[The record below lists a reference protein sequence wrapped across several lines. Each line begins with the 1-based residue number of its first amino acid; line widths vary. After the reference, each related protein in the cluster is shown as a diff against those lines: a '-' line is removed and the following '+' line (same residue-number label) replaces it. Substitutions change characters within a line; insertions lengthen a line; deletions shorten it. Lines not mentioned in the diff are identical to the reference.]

1 MKGMNLMEAILSLVI
16 PFALMF
22 ALMYFLLIL
31 PEKKRTKKYNEM
43 LSALAKNDEIVTR
56 GGIMGKIIIVE
67 DDYVIIESSAE
78 RTKLKISKTGI
89 ATKVNKVEQ

>member
-1 MKGMNLMEAILSLVI
+1 MAQILSLVV

-22 ALMYFLLIL
+22 GLMYFLLIL

-43 LSALAKNDEIVTR
+43 LSALEKNDEIVTR

-67 DDYVIIESSAE
+67 EDYVIIETSAE
-78 RTKLKISKTGI
+78 RTKLKISKNGI
-89 ATKVNKVEQ
+89 ASKVNKVTE

>member
-1 MKGMNLMEAILSLVI
+1 MNKMEAILSLVV

-43 LSALAKNDEIVTR
+43 VSALEKNDEIVTR
-56 GGIMGKIIIVE
+56 GGILGKIVIVE
-67 DDYVIIESSAE
+67 DDYVVIETSAE
-78 RTKLKISKTGI
+78 RTKLRITKNGI
-89 ATKVNKVEQ
+89 ASKINKAAE

>member
-1 MKGMNLMEAILSLVI
+1 MEAILSLVV

-22 ALMYFLLIL
+22 ALMYFLIIL
-31 PEKKRTKKYNEM
+31 PEKKRTKKYNDM
-43 LSALAKNDEIVTR
+43 VSALEKNDEIVTR

-78 RTKLKISKTGI
+78 RTKLKISKNGI
-89 ATKVNKVEQ
+89 ATKVNKVEE

>member
-1 MKGMNLMEAILSLVI
+1 MEAILSLVI

-43 LSALAKNDEIVTR
+43 LTALEKNDEIVTR

-67 DDYVIIESSAE
+67 DDYVIIETSY
-78 RTKLKISKTGI
+78 KSK
-89 ATKVNKVEQ
+89 

>member
-1 MKGMNLMEAILSLVI
+1 MEAILSLVV

-22 ALMYFLLIL
+22 GLMYFLLIL

-43 LSALAKNDEIVTR
+43 VSALQKNDEIVTR

-67 DDYVIIESSAE
+67 EDYVVIETSAE
-78 RTKLKISKTGI
+78 RTKLKITKNGI
-89 ATKVNKVEQ
+89 ATKTNKVEA

>member
-1 MKGMNLMEAILSLVI
+1 MEAILSLVV

-31 PEKKRTKKYNEM
+31 PEKKRTKKYNDM
-43 LSALAKNDEIVTR
+43 VSALEKNDEIVTR

-67 DDYVIIESSAE
+67 DDYVVIETSAD
-78 RTKLKISKTGI
+78 RTKLRITKNGI
-89 ATKVNKVEQ
+89 ASKINKTEE

>member
-1 MKGMNLMEAILSLVI
+1 MEAILSLVV

-43 LSALAKNDEIVTR
+43 VSALEKNDEIVTR
-56 GGIMGKIIIVE
+56 GGILCKIVIVE
-67 DDYVIIESSAE
+67 DDYVVIETSAE
-78 RTKLKISKTGI
+78 RTKLRITKNGI
-89 ATKVNKVEQ
+89 ASKINKAAE

>member
-1 MKGMNLMEAILSLVI
+1 MNSMEAILSMVI

-22 ALMYFLLIL
+22 GLMYFLLIL

-43 LSALAKNDEIVTR
+43 LSALEKNDEIVTR

-78 RTKLKISKTGI
+78 RTKLKISKNGI
-89 ATKVNKVEQ
+89 ASKVNKVEE

>member
-1 MKGMNLMEAILSLVI
+1 MEPILSLVI

-43 LSALAKNDEIVTR
+43 LTALEKNDEIVTR

-67 DDYVIIESSAE
+67 DDYVIIETSAE
-78 RTKLKISKTGI
+78 RTKLKISKNGI

>member
-1 MKGMNLMEAILSLVI
+1 MEAILSLVV

-43 LSALAKNDEIVTR
+43 VSALEKNDEIVTR

-67 DDYVIIESSAE
+67 EDYVIIETSAE
-78 RTKLKISKTGI
+78 RTKIKISKNGI
-89 ATKVNKVEQ
+89 ATKINKVEE

>member
-1 MKGMNLMEAILSLVI
+1 MNIMEVALSLVL

-22 ALMYFLLIL
+22 GLMYFLLIL

-43 LSALAKNDEIVTR
+43 LSALEKNDEIVTR

-78 RTKLKISKTGI
+78 RTKLKISKNGI
-89 ATKVNKVEQ
+89 ATKVNKVQE

>member
-1 MKGMNLMEAILSLVI
+1 MEAILSLVV

-43 LSALAKNDEIVTR
+43 VSALEKNDEIVTR

-67 DDYVIIESSAE
+67 DDYVVIETSAD
-78 RTKLKISKTGI
+78 RTKLRITKNGI
-89 ATKVNKVEQ
+89 ASKINKTEE

>member
-1 MKGMNLMEAILSLVI
+1 MEAILSLVV

-43 LSALAKNDEIVTR
+43 VSALEKNDEIVTR
-56 GGIMGKIIIVE
+56 GGILGKIVIVE
-67 DDYVIIESSAE
+67 DDYVVIETSAE
-78 RTKLKISKTGI
+78 RTKLRITKNGI
-89 ATKVNKVEQ
+89 ASKINKAAE